1 MDGPLQFVQADLYYV
16 GKSYNKNDYVM
27 VMEDR
32 ATKHCRLFA
41 IKDTKA
47 KSVAACLEQ
56 YISQMGCP
64 DRWGTDGGKEFFDR
78 LILAMCTVF
87 SIKKEFALAYRP
99 QTQGQT
105 ERKNRTIKAELIK
118 RCHQFGPD

>member
-1 MDGPLQFVQADLYYV
+1 
-16 GKSYNKNDYVM
+16 M

-47 KSVAACLEQ
+47 KSVAACLET
-56 YISQMGCP
+56 YVSQMGCP

-78 LILAMCTVF
+78 LILAMCSVF
-87 SIKKEFALAYRP
+87 NIHKEFSPLQNLLVGFP
-99 QTQGQT
+99 TLHC
-105 ERKNRTIKAELIK
+105 TIDMII
-118 RCHQFGPD
+118 